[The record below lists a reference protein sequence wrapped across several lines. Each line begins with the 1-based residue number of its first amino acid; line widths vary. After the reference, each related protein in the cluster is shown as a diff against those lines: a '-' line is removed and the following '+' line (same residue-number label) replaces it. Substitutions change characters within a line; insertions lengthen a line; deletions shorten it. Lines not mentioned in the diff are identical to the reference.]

1 VITSGATVR
10 AIVANPAS
18 GTCAPPVPG
27 TRNRRREFGSACQ
40 DGSAS
45 STTRYWFDWP
55 KIVEICRWPNASYN
69 VSWIACIDTPSRIAA
84 SRSTLM

>member
-1 VITSGATVR
+1 MVR
-10 AIVANPAS
+10 VMVAMPDS

-27 TRNRRREFGSACQ
+27 TRSSRSESGSACQ
-40 DGSAS
+40 DWSAS
-45 STTRYWFDWP
+45 STTRYWLAWP
-55 KIVEICRWPNASYN
+55 KMVEIWRWPNASYS